1 MRPENKQ
8 KDAKSSPRCSLL
20 KLKSKGKRESND
32 IRKYLNRM
40 SQDQSL
46 IVKTSKTE
54 LFSILVYSVV
64 YRTKHGMEHSLRG
77 LSLGLDLG
85 LEGLGV
91 RLETRSVR
99 WGETIN
105 KP

>member
-54 LFSILVYSVV
+54 THEQSKGDQGDG
-64 YRTKHGMEHSLRG
+64 RRG
-77 LSLGLDLG
+77 IQNLKS
-85 LEGLGV
+85 
-91 RLETRSVR
+91 RSDD
-99 WGETIN
+99 
-105 KP
+105 PQ